1 MKKITLGLAVMFFVF
16 IINVWMEN
24 ATDNLYANW
33 LKPVF
38 DYKFEFVYVLLAV
51 PVIYLFV
58 DLIMQNKDGDINNL
72 KEKNDQLE
80 EQLKEETKGLWR
92 HFKDLNR
99 FNVKENLL
107 SAMKTFVD
115 NETHVIAAQLY
126 EYTIKESSKQTS
138 VKVSHLDGYVA
149 EGEELN
155 ALLQEY
161 YYLDPNLYSDFKKA
175 SVLLKKND
183 NSSMLEF
190 INKTRSALEQRSA
203 EDLNG
208 DTEASLTYSLS
219 FLAVQSF
226 IWYSLKFNESKAFSV
241 VVVDEEKDEILY
253 NNKRSG
259 ILRTILNSEIVKGE
273 YYIFYHNGHND
284 KKGRIYFTKTIKVS
298 GKRHV
303 LLITL
308 NDLISEK
315 ENWVKHIEGIG
326 KDFVELLKDKGLNV
340 EYEQR
345 N

>member
-1 MKKITLGLAVMFFVF
+1 MFFLFV
-16 IINVWMEN
+16 INVWMEN
-24 ATDNLYANW
+24 DTDNLYAKW
-33 LKPVF
+33 LQPILG
-38 DYKFEFVYVLLAV
+38 YKFDFIYVLLAL
-51 PVIYLFV
+51 PAIYLIH
-58 DLIMQNKDGDINNL
+58 DLVVQNKDGDINNL
-72 KEKNDQLE
+72 QEKNNQLE

-99 FNVKENLL
+99 FNVKENVL
-107 SAMKTFVD
+107 STMKTFVD

-126 EYTIKESSKQTS
+126 EYTIKESSKQTF

-161 YYLDPNLYSDFKKA
+161 YSLDANLYSKFKTA
-175 SVLLKKND
+175 MELLKKND
-183 NSSMLEF
+183 NVAMLEF
-190 INKTRSALEQRSA
+190 INETRTVLEQRSVG
-203 EDLNG
+203 ELNG
-208 DTEASLTYSLS
+208 DTDASLTYSLS

-226 IWYSLKFNESKAFSV
+226 IWYSLRLNRSQAFSV

-308 NDLISEK
+308 NDLITEK
-315 ENWVKHIEGIG
+315 ENWVEYIEGIG
-326 KDFVELLKDKGLNV
+326 QDFVELLKDKGLSV

-345 N
+345 D